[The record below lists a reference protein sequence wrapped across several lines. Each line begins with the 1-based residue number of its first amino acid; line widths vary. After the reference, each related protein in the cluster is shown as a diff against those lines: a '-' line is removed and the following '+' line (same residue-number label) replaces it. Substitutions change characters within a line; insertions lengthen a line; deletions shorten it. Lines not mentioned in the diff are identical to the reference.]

1 MAAGKGTRMKS
12 ALPKVLHKAA
22 GRTML
27 EQVLHEVRAAGVD
40 DCVIVVGHG
49 AEQVQESLQDSLQS
63 SGCRFALQTPQ
74 LGTGHCV
81 QQALPK
87 IPAQTEA
94 ALILCGDTP
103 LLRAQTIQNMLRLYT
118 ASQQTEQPLA
128 GLLLTTLLDNP
139 AGYGRIVRNSDD
151 NVCAIVEEKDASPE
165 QKQIREINAG
175 VYIFNYAA
183 LQNALGRLNNDNA
196 QGEYYLTDVI
206 SLLAADGLRLAT
218 LPAADPLETSGVN
231 DRVQLAAAAAE
242 LFRRKA
248 EELMLAGVTIV
259 NPASCFIELD
269 VQVEADATI
278 YPNCQLRGQTFIGA
292 GTILD
297 SDCLIT
303 DSHIGRDCTIT
314 KSTLNQ
320 ATVGDRANIGPFA
333 YLRPGARLAEDVKV
347 GDFAELKNA
356 RIGRGSKIPHLS
368 YIGDAEVG
376 ENVNIGCGTITCNY
390 DGVNKHLTKIG
401 NNVFV
406 GSNSNLVAPVEV
418 QDDAFIAA
426 GSTITR
432 AVHAGALAVERS
444 PQREIANWNREK
456 SPRAQAESSD
466 SRAKA
471 QAAVQR
477 QQDKSAG

>member
-12 ALPKVLHKAA
+12 NLPKVLHKAA

-27 EQVLHEVRAAGVD
+27 QQVLHEVRAAGVD
-40 DCVIVVGHG
+40 NCVIVVGHG
-49 AEQVQESLQDSLQS
+49 AEQVQASLAAEK
-63 SGCRFALQTPQ
+63 GCRFALQMPQ

-81 QQALPK
+81 QQALPQ
-87 IPAQTEA
+87 IPAQTQA
-94 ALILCGDTP
+94 VLIVCGDTP
-103 LLRAQTIQNMLRLYT
+103 LLRAQTLQAMLEKYA
-118 ASQQTEQPLA
+118 ASQQDSRPLA
-128 GLLLTTLLDNP
+128 GLLLTAILDNP
-139 AGYGRIVRNSDD
+139 HGYGRIVRGSNGS
-151 NVCAIVEEKDASPE
+151 VEAIVEEKDATAA

-175 VYIFNYAA
+175 AYIFNYAA
-183 LQNALGRLNNDNA
+183 LQSALARLNNNNA

-206 SLLAADGLRLAT
+206 SLLAADGLQLDT
-218 LPAADPLETSGVN
+218 LPAADPLETTGVN
-231 DRVQLAAAAAE
+231 DCVQLAAAANE
-242 LFRRKA
+242 LYRRKA

-259 NPASCFIELD
+259 NPASCCIEME
-269 VQVEADATI
+269 VEVGADTII
-278 YPNCQLRGQTFIGA
+278 YPNCQLRGQSKIGC
-292 GTILD
+292 GCVID

-303 DSHIGRDCTIT
+303 DSLIGNDCTII
-314 KSTLNQ
+314 KSVLNQ

-333 YLRPGARLAEDVKV
+333 YLRPGACLAEEVKV

-356 RIGRGSKIPHLS
+356 KIGRGSKIPHLS

-432 AVHAGALAVERS
+432 PVKAGALAVERS

-456 SPRAQAESSD
+456 SP
-466 SRAKA
+466 KA
-471 QAAVQR
+471 QAQ
-477 QQDKSAG
+477 AGQTRK

>member
-12 ALPKVLHKAA
+12 NLPKVLHKAA

-27 EQVLHEVRAAGVD
+27 QQVLHEVRAAGVD
-40 DCVIVVGHG
+40 NCVIVVGHG
-49 AEQVQESLQDSLQS
+49 AEQVQASLAAEK
-63 SGCRFALQTPQ
+63 GCRFALQMPQ

-81 QQALPK
+81 QQALPQ
-87 IPAQTEA
+87 IPAQTQA
-94 ALILCGDTP
+94 VLIVCGDTP
-103 LLRAQTIQNMLRLYT
+103 LLRAQTLQSMLEKYA
-118 ASQQTEQPLA
+118 ASQQDSRPLA
-128 GLLLTTLLDNP
+128 GLLLTAILDNP
-139 AGYGRIVRNSDD
+139 HGYGRIVRGSNGS
-151 NVCAIVEEKDASPE
+151 VEAIVEEKDATAA
-165 QKQIREINAG
+165 QKQIQEINAG
-175 VYIFNYAA
+175 AYIFNYAA
-183 LQNALGRLNNDNA
+183 LQSALARLNNNNA

-206 SLLAADGLRLAT
+206 SLLAADGLQLDT
-218 LPAADPLETSGVN
+218 LPAADPLETTGVN
-231 DRVQLAAAAAE
+231 DCVQLAAAANE
-242 LFRRKA
+242 LYRRKA

-259 NPASCFIELD
+259 NPASCCIEME
-269 VQVEADATI
+269 VEVGADTII
-278 YPNCQLRGQTFIGA
+278 YPNCQLRGQSKIGS
-292 GTILD
+292 GCVID

-303 DSHIGRDCTIT
+303 DSLIGNDCTII
-314 KSTLNQ
+314 KSVLNQ

-333 YLRPGARLAEDVKV
+333 YLRPGACLAEEVKV

-356 RIGRGSKIPHLS
+356 KIGRGSKIPHLS

-432 AVHAGALAVERS
+432 PVKAGALAVERS

-456 SPRAQAESSD
+456 SP
-466 SRAKA
+466 KA
-471 QAAVQR
+471 QAQ
-477 QQDKSAG
+477 AGQTRK

>member
-12 ALPKVLHKAA
+12 NLPKVLHKAA

-27 EQVLHEVRAAGVD
+27 QQVLHEVRAAGVD
-40 DCVIVVGHG
+40 NCVIVVGHG
-49 AEQVQESLQDSLQS
+49 AEQVQASLAAEK
-63 SGCRFALQTPQ
+63 GCRFALQMPQ

-81 QQALPK
+81 QQALPQ
-87 IPAQTEA
+87 IPAQTQA
-94 ALILCGDTP
+94 VLIVCGDTP
-103 LLRAQTIQNMLRLYT
+103 LLRAQTLQAMLEKYA
-118 ASQQTEQPLA
+118 ASQQDSRPLA
-128 GLLLTTLLDNP
+128 GLLLTAILDNP
-139 AGYGRIVRNSDD
+139 HGYGRIVRGSNGS
-151 NVCAIVEEKDASPE
+151 VEAIVEEKDATAA

-175 VYIFNYAA
+175 AYIFNYAA
-183 LQNALGRLNNDNA
+183 LQSALARLNNNNA

-206 SLLAADGLRLAT
+206 SLLAADGLQLDT
-218 LPAADPLETSGVN
+218 LPAADPLETTGVN
-231 DRVQLAAAAAE
+231 DCVQLAAAANE
-242 LFRRKA
+242 LYRRKA

-259 NPASCFIELD
+259 NPASCCIEME
-269 VQVEADATI
+269 VEVGADTII
-278 YPNCQLRGQTFIGA
+278 YPNCQLRGQSKIGC
-292 GTILD
+292 GCVID

-303 DSHIGRDCTIT
+303 DSLIGNDCTII
-314 KSTLNQ
+314 KSVLNQ
-320 ATVGDRANIGPFA
+320 ATVGDKANIGPFA
-333 YLRPGARLAEDVKV
+333 YLRPGACLAEEVKV

-356 RIGRGSKIPHLS
+356 KIGRGSKIPHLS

-432 AVHAGALAVERS
+432 PVKAGALAVERS

-456 SPRAQAESSD
+456 SP
-466 SRAKA
+466 KA
-471 QAAVQR
+471 QAQ
-477 QQDKSAG
+477 AGQTRK

>member
-12 ALPKVLHKAA
+12 NLPKVLHKAA

-27 EQVLHEVRAAGVD
+27 GQVWHEVRAAGID
-40 DCVIVVGHG
+40 NCVIVVGHG
-49 AEQVQESLQDSLQS
+49 AEQVQASLAGEP
-63 SGCRFALQTPQ
+63 GCRFALQMPQ

-81 QQALPK
+81 QQALPQ
-87 IPAQTEA
+87 IPPQTQA
-94 ALILCGDTP
+94 VLILCGDTP
-103 LLRAQTIQNMLRLYT
+103 LLRAQTINAMYQRYA
-118 ASQQTEQPLA
+118 ASQQEDSQPLA
-128 GLLLTTLLDNP
+128 GLLLTTILDNP
-139 AGYGRIVRNSDD
+139 HGYGRIVRNNDGS
-151 NVCAIVEEKDASPE
+151 VTAIVEEKDASAE
-165 QKQIREINAG
+165 QRQIREINAG
-175 VYIFNYAA
+175 AYIFNYAA
-183 LQNALGRLNNDNA
+183 LQSALARLDNNNA

-206 SLLAADGLRLAT
+206 SLLAADGQRLDT
-218 LPAADPLETSGVN
+218 LPAADPLETTGVN

-248 EELMLAGVTIV
+248 EELMLAGVTII
-259 NPASCFIELD
+259 NPVSCCIEMD
-269 VQVEADATI
+269 VQVGADTII
-278 YPNCQLRGQTFIGA
+278 YPNCQLRGQTSIGS
-292 GTILD
+292 GCVID

-303 DSHIGRDCTIT
+303 DSQIGNDCTIT
-314 KSTLNQ
+314 KSVLNQ
-320 ATVGDRANIGPFA
+320 ATIGDRANIGPFA
-333 YLRPGARLAEDVKV
+333 YLRPGANLAEDVKV

-426 GSTITR
+426 GSTITKQ
-432 AVHAGALAVERS
+432 VGAGALAVERS
-444 PQREIANWNREK
+444 PQREIANWGREK
-456 SPRAQAESSD
+456 SPKALAAIKSSP
-466 SRAKA
+466 K
-471 QAAVQR
+471 
-477 QQDKSAG
+477 QD

>member
-12 ALPKVLHKAA
+12 ALPKVLHKTA

-27 EQVLHEVRAAGVD
+27 GQVWHEVRAAGID
-40 DCVIVVGHG
+40 NCVIVVGHG
-49 AEQVQESLQDSLQS
+49 AEQVQASLAGEP
-63 SGCRFALQTPQ
+63 GCRFALQMPQ

-81 QQALPK
+81 QQALPQ
-87 IPAQTEA
+87 IPPQTQA
-94 ALILCGDTP
+94 VLILCGDTP
-103 LLRAQTIQNMLRLYT
+103 LLRAQTIKAMYQRYA
-118 ASQQTEQPLA
+118 ASQQEDSQPLA
-128 GLLLTTLLDNP
+128 GLLLTTILDNP
-139 AGYGRIVRNSDD
+139 HGYGRIVRNNDGS
-151 NVCAIVEEKDASPE
+151 VTAIVEEKDANDE
-165 QKQIREINAG
+165 QRQIQEINAG
-175 VYIFNYAA
+175 AYIFNYAA
-183 LQNALGRLNNDNA
+183 LQSALARLDNNNA

-206 SLLAADGLRLAT
+206 SLLAADGQRLDT
-218 LPAADPLETSGVN
+218 LPADDPLETTGVN
-231 DRVQLAAAAAE
+231 DRVQLATAAAE

-248 EELMLAGVTIV
+248 EELMLAGVTII
-259 NPASCFIELD
+259 NPASCCIELD
-269 VQVEADATI
+269 VQVGADTII
-278 YPNCQLRGQTFIGA
+278 YPNCQLRGQTSIGS
-292 GTILD
+292 GCVID

-303 DSHIGRDCTIT
+303 DSQIGNDCTIT
-314 KSTLNQ
+314 KSVLNQ

-333 YLRPGARLAEDVKV
+333 YLRPGANLAEDVKV

-426 GSTITR
+426 GSTITKQ
-432 AVHAGALAVERS
+432 VGAGALAVERS
-444 PQREIANWNREK
+444 PQREIANWGREK
-456 SPRAQAESSD
+456 SPKALSTSQSSP
-466 SRAKA
+466 K
-471 QAAVQR
+471 
-477 QQDKSAG
+477 QD

>member
-12 ALPKVLHKAA
+12 NLPKVLHKAA

-27 EQVLHEVRAAGVD
+27 QQVLHEVRAAGVD
-40 DCVIVVGHG
+40 KCVIVVGHG
-49 AEQVQESLQDSLQS
+49 AEQVQASLAAEK
-63 SGCRFALQTPQ
+63 GCRFALQMPQ

-81 QQALPK
+81 QQALPQ
-87 IPAQTEA
+87 IPAQTQA
-94 ALILCGDTP
+94 VLIVCGDTP
-103 LLRAQTIQNMLRLYT
+103 LLRAQTLQSMLEKYA
-118 ASQQTEQPLA
+118 ASQQDSRPLA
-128 GLLLTTLLDNP
+128 GLLLTAILDNP
-139 AGYGRIVRNSDD
+139 HGYGRIVRGNNGS
-151 NVCAIVEEKDASPE
+151 VEAIVEEKDATAA
-165 QKQIREINAG
+165 QKQIQEINAG
-175 VYIFNYAA
+175 AYIFNYTA
-183 LQNALGRLNNDNA
+183 LQSALARLDNNNA

-206 SLLAADGLRLAT
+206 SLLAADGLQLDT
-218 LPAADPLETSGVN
+218 LPAADPLETTGVN
-231 DRVQLAAAAAE
+231 DCVQLAAAANE
-242 LFRRKA
+242 LYRRKA

-259 NPASCFIELD
+259 NPASCCIEME
-269 VQVEADATI
+269 VEVGADTII
-278 YPNCQLRGQTFIGA
+278 YPNCQLRGQSKIGS
-292 GTILD
+292 GCVID

-303 DSHIGRDCTIT
+303 DSLIGNDCTII
-314 KSTLNQ
+314 KSVLNQ

-333 YLRPGARLAEDVKV
+333 YLRPGACLAEEVKV

-356 RIGRGSKIPHLS
+356 KIGRGSKIPHLS

-432 AVHAGALAVERS
+432 PVKAGALAVERS

-456 SPRAQAESSD
+456 SP
-466 SRAKA
+466 KA
-471 QAAVQR
+471 QAQ
-477 QQDKSAG
+477 AGQTRK